1 MRLRSGVRRLLV
13 LATVALG
20 LVVVPTASAWTVTMT
35 ASPSFKRTYHWA
47 IEKSVSQPALTVGAG
62 ETADVT
68 YTVTVTPT
76 GFTDSDWRVDGTVDI
91 TTDPDIQINSL
102 NVYGQS
108 PNLLPA
114 GVTCV
119 PDPPSTLG
127 AGMNCT
133 YGRALPDGSNRTAL
147 MRASVTD
154 LSTGDSGARVAQKP
168 YSFAGV
174 APQEIDE
181 CVAVT
186 DSMVGA
192 LGTACAAD
200 GAKTFTYTK
209 TIGPFTT
216 AQCGEHKVNNTASFT
231 TNDTGATASASA
243 SVDVSVTCEPPAN
256 GCTRTIGYWK
266 THAGFGPQADVV
278 TPLLPI
284 LLGSAGGAKTLNVT
298 TAAFAVQLLE
308 MKGSNNVKASSNGI
322 NKLYAQL
329 LGTKLNGASSAD
341 ISSVS
346 ATIAAADAFLASH
359 NSLSWSGLS
368 SAQQQTVLGWMTTLD
383 NYNNGLVGPAHCGE
397 DES

>member
-1 MRLRSGVRRLLV
+1 V

-20 LVVVPTASAWTVTMT
+20 LVVVPTASAWTVSMT
-35 ASPSFKRTYHWA
+35 ANPSFKRTYSWK
-47 IEKSVSQPALTVGAG
+47 IEKSVSQPRVTLGVG

-68 YTVTVTPT
+68 YSVTVTST

-91 TTDPDIQINSL
+91 TSDPDIQINSL

-108 PNLLPA
+108 PNLLQA

-119 PDPPSTLG
+119 PDPPSTLA

-133 YGRALPDGSNRTAL
+133 YGRALPDASDRTAL

-154 LSTGDSGARVAQKP
+154 LSTGVNGGRVAQKP

-181 CVAVT
+181 CVSVT
-186 DSMVGA
+186 DSMAGS
-192 LGTACAAD
+192 LGTVCAGEAP
-200 GAKTFTYTK
+200 KTFTYTR
-209 TIGPFTT
+209 TVGGY
-216 AQCGEHKVNNTASFT
+216 AECGDFEVDNTASFL
-231 TNDTGATASASA
+231 TNDTGATGSDGA
-243 SVDVSVTCEPPAN
+243 SVDVTVPCEPPPG

-266 THAGFGPQADVV
+266 THAGFGPQADAV

-284 LLGSAGGAKTLNVT
+284 LLGTGGGANTLNVS

-308 MKGSNNVKASSNGI
+308 MKGSNNVKDSSNGL

-329 LGTKLNGASSAD
+329 LGAKLNGESGAD

-368 SAQQQTVLGWMTTLD
+368 STQQQTVLGWMTTLD
-383 NYNNGLVGPAHCGE
+383 NYNNGLVGPTHC
-397 DES
+397 D

>member
-20 LVVVPTASAWTVTMT
+20 LVAVPTASAWTVTMT
-35 ASPSFKRTYHWA
+35 ANPSFKRTYHWD
-47 IEKSVSQPALTVGAG
+47 IEKSVSQPTVTLGVG
-62 ETADVT
+62 ETATVT
-68 YTVTVTPT
+68 YSVTVTST

-91 TTDPDIQINSL
+91 TSDPDIQINSL
-102 NVYGQS
+102 VVYGNA
-108 PNLLPA
+108 PDNLPA
-114 GVTCV
+114 SVTCV

-133 YGRALPDGSNRTAL
+133 YGRALPNANDRTAL
-147 MRASVTD
+147 MRATVTD
-154 LSTGDSGARVAQKP
+154 LSTGTNGGRVATKP

-186 DSMVGA
+186 DSMAGN
-192 LGTACAAD
+192 LGTVCAGDAP
-200 GAKTFTYTK
+200 KTFTYSK
-209 TIGPFTT
+209 TIGGY
-216 AQCGEHKVNNTASFT
+216 AECGDFEVDNTASFP
-231 TNDTGATASASA
+231 TNDTGATGSDGA
-243 SVDVSVTCEPPAN
+243 SVDVTVPCEPPAN

-266 THAGFGPQADVV
+266 THAGLGPQADAV

-308 MKGSNNVKASSNGI
+308 MKGSNNVSASSNGI

-329 LGTKLNGASSAD
+329 LGTKLNGASGVD
-341 ISSVS
+341 ITSVS
-346 ATIAAADAFLASH
+346 ATIAAADAFLATN
-359 NSLSWSGLS
+359 NSLSWITLS
-368 SAQQQTVLGWMTTLD
+368 NAQKATVLGWMTTLD

>member
-35 ASPSFKRTYHWA
+35 ANPSFKRTYHWT

-62 ETADVT
+62 ETANMT

-76 GFTDSDWRVDGTVDI
+76 GFTDSDWRVDGKVDI
-91 TTDPDIQINSL
+91 TSDPDIQINSVD
-102 NVYGQS
+102 VYGQS
-108 PNLLPA
+108 PNLLLA
-114 GVTCV
+114 SVTCV
-119 PDPPSTLG
+119 PDPPSTLS

-133 YGRALPDGSNRTAL
+133 YGRALPDGSDRTAL

-154 LSTGDSGARVAQKP
+154 LSTGVNGGRVAQKP
-168 YSFAGV
+168 YSFAGA

-181 CVAVT
+181 VVTVT

-192 LGTACAAD
+192 LGTVNAAD

-216 AQCGEHKVNNTASFT
+216 AQCGEFEVDNTAAFT
-231 TNDTGATASASA
+231 TNDTGATGSADA
-243 SVDVSVTCEPPAN
+243 SVEVTVPCEPPAN

-278 TPLLPI
+278 TPLLSV
-284 LLGSAGGAKTLNVT
+284 LLGSPGAAKTLNVT

-308 MKGSNNVKASSNGI
+308 MKGSNNVKAASNGI

-329 LGTKLNGASSAD
+329 LGTKLNDASGTD
-341 ISSVS
+341 INSVS
-346 ATIAAADAFLASH
+346 ATIAAADAFLANN

-368 SAQQQTVLGWMTTLD
+368 SAQKQTVLGWMTTLD
-383 NYNNGLVGPAHCGE
+383 DYNNGLIGPTHC
-397 DES
+397 D

>member
-35 ASPSFKRTYHWA
+35 ANPSFKRTYHWD
-47 IEKSVSQPALTVGAG
+47 IEKSVSQPTVTLGVG
-62 ETADVT
+62 ETATVT
-68 YTVTVTPT
+68 YSVTVTST

-91 TTDPDIQINSL
+91 TSDPDIQINSL
-102 NVYGQS
+102 IVYGNA
-108 PNLLPA
+108 PDNLPA
-114 GVTCV
+114 SVTCV
-119 PDPPSTLG
+119 PDPPSTLA

-133 YGRALPDGSNRTAL
+133 YGRALPNANDRTAL
-147 MRASVTD
+147 MRATVTD
-154 LSTGDSGARVAQKP
+154 LSTGSNGGRVARSP
-168 YSFAGV
+168 
-174 APQEIDE
+174 
-181 CVAVT
+181 
-186 DSMVGA
+186 
-192 LGTACAAD
+192 
-200 GAKTFTYTK
+200 
-209 TIGPFTT
+209 
-216 AQCGEHKVNNTASFT
+216 TASRASLRRRST
-231 TNDTGATASASA
+231 SAWPSPTRWPATSARCARATRRRRSRTRRRSAATQSAATSRWITRRASLTNDTGATGSAGA
-243 SVDVSVTCEPPAN
+243 GVDVTVPCEPPAN

-266 THAGFGPQADVV
+266 THAGFGPQADAV

-308 MKGSNNVKASSNGI
+308 MKGSNNVSAASNGI

-329 LGTKLNGASSAD
+329 LGTKLNGASGAD

-346 ATIAAADAFLASH
+346 ATIAAADAFLASN

-368 SAQQQTVLGWMTTLD
+368 NAQKATVLGWMTTLD